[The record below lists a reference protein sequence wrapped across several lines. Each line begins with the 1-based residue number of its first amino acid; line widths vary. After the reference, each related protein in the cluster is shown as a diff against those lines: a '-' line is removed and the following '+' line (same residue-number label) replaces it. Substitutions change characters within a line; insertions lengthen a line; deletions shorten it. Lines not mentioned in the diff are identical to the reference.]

1 MSGVTSM
8 FTTAGNAYASSGSAV
23 DRFQELD
30 TQAFLKMMIAELQN
44 QDPLN
49 PMDNSK
55 MLEQI
60 SQIRAITS
68 NDALTTS
75 VNSLRMG
82 QSMAT
87 AAGLLG
93 KTVIGLDVIG
103 QETVGVVDK
112 VAFEDGKPYLFVGNT
127 IIELDKIYGMAE
139 TPSQLPANPTN
150 PNNTDNS
157 DITNDTDDWNES
169 DISGDGDVDGSEE
182 A

>member
-8 FTTAGNAYASSGSAV
+8 FNTAGNAYSSGNAV

-68 NDALTTS
+68 NDALTST
-75 VNSLRMG
+75 VNALKMG

-87 AAGLLG
+87 AAGLIG
-93 KTVIGLDVIG
+93 KTVIGLDVVG
-103 QETVGVVDK
+103 QEAVGVVDK

-127 IIELDKIYGMAE
+127 IIELDNIYGMAE
-139 TPSQLPANPTN
+139 TRNDLPDNAAIPGSSN
-150 PNNTDNS
+150 DSNS
-157 DITNDTDDWNES
+157 DQDVGNENA
-169 DISGDGDVDGSEE
+169 D
-182 A
+182 

>member
-1 MSGVTSM
+1 MSGVTSL
-8 FTTAGNAYASSGSAV
+8 FNTASNANASSGSTV

-30 TQAFLKMMIAELQN
+30 TSAFLKMMIAELQN

-68 NDALTTS
+68 NDALTST
-75 VNSLRMG
+75 VNALKMG

-87 AAGLLG
+87 AAGLIG
-93 KTVIGLDVIG
+93 KTVIGLDVVG
-103 QETVGVVDK
+103 QEAVGVVDK

-127 IIELDKIYGMAE
+127 IIELDNIYGMAE
-139 TPSQLPANPTN
+139 TQNNLPDKADIPGNSNDADNPEMI
-150 PNNTDNS
+150 DDS
-157 DITNDTDDWNES
+157 D
-169 DISGDGDVDGSEE
+169 DVIQ
-182 A
+182 

>member
-1 MSGVTSM
+1 MSSVSSLFSTNNTS
-8 FTTAGNAYASSGSAV
+8 TSNGSAV

-30 TQAFLKMMIAELQN
+30 TQAFLKMMIAELQS

-60 SQIRAITS
+60 SQIRSITS
-68 NDALTTS
+68 NDALTNS
-75 VNSLRMG
+75 VNAMRLG

-93 KTVIGLDVIG
+93 KTVIGLDVVG

-127 IIELDKIYGMAE
+127 IIELDNIYGMAE
-139 TPSQLPANPTN
+139 TPTAVSANPG
-150 PNNTDNS
+150 NTDNTGNS
-157 DITNDTDDWNES
+157 NQTNDTDESNES
-169 DISGDGDVDGSEE
+169 DIPGGVDDSDET
-182 A
+182 

>member
-1 MSGVTSM
+1 MSGISSM
-8 FTTAGNAYASSGSAV
+8 FNTAGNASTSSGAAV

-68 NDALTTS
+68 NDALTST
-75 VNSLRMG
+75 VNSLKMG

-87 AAGLLG
+87 AAGLIG
-93 KTVIGLDVIG
+93 KTVIGQDVVG
-103 QETVGVVDK
+103 QEVVGIVDK

-127 IIELDKIYGMAE
+127 IIELDNIYGMAE
-139 TPSQLPANPTN
+139 TPAALPPGSV
-150 PNNTDNS
+150 DMG
-157 DITNDTDDWNES
+157 
-169 DISGDGDVDGSEE
+169 SGDSSESTDADNPDMIE
-182 A
+182 DSDEM

>member
-1 MSGVTSM
+1 MSGVSSM
-8 FTTAGNAYASSGSAV
+8 YATANNASTSSGGTV

-60 SQIRAITS
+60 SQIRSITS
-68 NDALTTS
+68 NDALTSS
-75 VNSLRMG
+75 VESLKMG

-87 AAGLLG
+87 AAGLIG
-93 KTVIGLDVIG
+93 KTVIGLDVLG
-103 QETVGVVDK
+103 NETVGIVDK

-127 IIELDKIYGMAE
+127 IIELDNIYGMAE
-139 TPSQLPANPTN
+139 TPAAVQEPPAETGGGE
-150 PNNTDNS
+150 TED
-157 DITNDTDDWNES
+157 E
-169 DISGDGDVDGSEE
+169 
-182 A
+182 

>member
-1 MSGVTSM
+1 MSGISSM
-8 FTTAGNAYASSGSAV
+8 FTTAGNANTSSGSAT

-68 NDALTTS
+68 NDALTST
-75 VNSLRMG
+75 VNALKMG

-87 AAGLLG
+87 AAGLIG
-93 KTVIGLDVIG
+93 KTVIGQDVIG
-103 QETVGVVDK
+103 QEVVGVVDK

-139 TPSQLPANPTN
+139 TKNALPSTN
-150 PNNTDNS
+150 SGNS
-157 DITNDTDDWNES
+157 SSSNETEDSND
-169 DISGDGDVDGSEE
+169 EE
-182 A
+182 

>member
-1 MSGVTSM
+1 MSSVSSM
-8 FTTAGNAYASSGSAV
+8 YNTAGGGTSISGG

-49 PMDNSK
+49 PMDNAK

-60 SQIRAITS
+60 SQIRSITS
-68 NDALTTS
+68 NDALTNS

-103 QETVGVVDK
+103 QEVVGVVDK
-112 VAFEDGKPYLFVGNT
+112 VAFENGKPYLFVGQT
-127 IIELDKIYGMAE
+127 IIELDNIYGMAE
-139 TPSQLPANPTN
+139 TPKAASEI
-150 PNNTDNS
+150 PNNASHSGNTNNANDAAGTDEQDADS
-157 DITNDTDDWNES
+157 P
-169 DISGDGDVDGSEE
+169 
-182 A
+182 

>member
-1 MSGVTSM
+1 MSGVSSM
-8 FTTAGNAYASSGSAV
+8 YSSASNSWASSGTV

-60 SQIRAITS
+60 SQIRAITA
-68 NDALTTS
+68 NDALTST
-75 VNSLRMG
+75 VNSLKMG

-87 AAGLLG
+87 AAGLIG
-93 KTVIGLDVIG
+93 KTVIGQDVIG

-139 TPSQLPANPTN
+139 TRNALP
-150 PNNTDNS
+150 
-157 DITNDTDDWNES
+157 ES
-169 DISGDGDVDGSEE
+169 PRDEGRGTRDEG
-182 A
+182 

>member
-1 MSGVTSM
+1 MSGVSSM
-8 FTTAGNAYASSGSAV
+8 YNTASNAYSSSGNAV

-30 TQAFLKMMIAELQN
+30 TQAFLKMMIAELQS

-60 SQIRAITS
+60 SQIRSITS
-68 NDALTTS
+68 NDALTSS
-75 VNSLRMG
+75 VNAMRMG

-103 QETVGVVDK
+103 QETVAIVDK

-139 TPSQLPANPTN
+139 TPSQLPANPA
-150 PNNTDNS
+150 NTGNS
-157 DITNDTDDWNES
+157 NQTS
-169 DISGDGDVDGSEE
+169 DLNKSDMIGDVDVDGSDE

>member
-1 MSGVTSM
+1 MSSISSTVAS
-8 FTTAGNAYASSGSAV
+8 NAYSSGSAV

-30 TQAFLKMMIAELQN
+30 TQSFLKMMIAELQN

-60 SQIRAITS
+60 SQIRAITA
-68 NDALTTS
+68 NDALTGS
-75 VNSLRMG
+75 VNAMRMG

-93 KTVIGLDVIG
+93 KTVIGLDVVG
-103 QETVGVVDK
+103 QETVGIVDK

-139 TPSQLPANPTN
+139 TPAAVSSNPGGTS
-150 PNNTDNS
+150 NTDKS
-157 DITNDTDDWNES
+157 DDTNES
-169 DISGDGDVDGSEE
+169 NESGMIDDVDDSDE

>member
-1 MSGVTSM
+1 MSGITSM
-8 FTTAGNAYASSGSAV
+8 FTTAGNTYASSGSAV

-68 NDALTTS
+68 NDALTSS

-103 QETVGVVDK
+103 QEVVGVVDK

-127 IIELDKIYGMAE
+127 IIELDNIYGMAE
-139 TPSQLPANPTN
+139 TQSALPPGSAGTN
-150 PNNTDNS
+150 PDH
-157 DITNDTDDWNES
+157 
-169 DISGDGDVDGSEE
+169 SGDTSETGDPDMFDGSDEV
-182 A
+182 

>member
-1 MSGVTSM
+1 MSGISSM
-8 FTTAGNAYASSGSAV
+8 YTTANNYTSSGSAT

-30 TQAFLKMMIAELQN
+30 TQAFLRMMIAELQN

-68 NDALTTS
+68 NDALTNT
-75 VNSLRMG
+75 VNALRMG

-87 AAGLLG
+87 AAGLIG

-103 QETVGVVDK
+103 QEVVGVVDK
-112 VAFEDGKPYLFVGNT
+112 VAFEDGKPFLFVGNT
-127 IIELDKIYGMAE
+127 IVELDKIYGMAE
-139 TPSQLPANPTN
+139 TKNTLPPTN
-150 PNNTDNS
+150 PNNSNGA
-157 DITNDTDDWNES
+157 NETK
-169 DISGDGDVDGSEE
+169 IPGDEGQQPG

>member
-1 MSGVTSM
+1 MSGISSLYTP
-8 FTTAGNAYASSGSAV
+8 AGNAGTSTGTAT

-68 NDALTTS
+68 NDALTST
-75 VNSLRMG
+75 VNALKMG

-87 AAGLLG
+87 AAGLIG
-93 KTVIGLDVIG
+93 KTVIGQDVIG
-103 QETVGVVDK
+103 QDVVGVVDK

-127 IIELDKIYGMAE
+127 IIELDKIYGMADAKNAL
-139 TPSQLPANPTN
+139 PPANF
-150 PNNTDNS
+150 DDS
-157 DITNDTDDWNES
+157 AASND
-169 DISGDGDVDGSEE
+169 EE
-182 A
+182 G

>member
-1 MSGVTSM
+1 MSGVSSM
-8 FTTAGNAYASSGSAV
+8 YTTASNASASGGTTV

-68 NDALTTS
+68 NDALTTT
-75 VNSLRMG
+75 VNALRMG

-87 AAGLLG
+87 AAGLIG

-103 QETVGVVDK
+103 QEVVGVVDK

-127 IIELDKIYGMAE
+127 IIELDNIYGMAE
-139 TPSQLPANPTN
+139 TRNALPDSPGDAGDSSESNE
-150 PNNTDNS
+150 TD
-157 DITNDTDDWNES
+157 IP
-169 DISGDGDVDGSEE
+169 GDGEGFDE